1 MSVKKNKSSS
11 YTRGNLKRINSSL
24 PITSTPAPDGGA
36 NDGGQ
41 HSRSPRRGSC
51 DLITVC
57 CHEPNI
63 KQICPPL
70 ISQVICL
77 QLVCAE
83 ERYRANFAN
92 KGAVQ
97 VVHFFAA
104 VEPHRVKG
112 RGNFYSCMTIL
123 PYQQRNSVKGLSAAD
138 CKVINA
144 LNIIWILAWKSRQTA
159 NISFYPQFCLKI
171 SHGSSSV
178 MSLNPPHQ
186 SHQAQSHRWA

>member
-1 MSVKKNKSSS
+1 MSVKKTSRHRTQGVILRES
-11 YTRGNLKRINSSL
+11 THHFPSL
-24 PITSTPAPDGGA
+24 QPQAPDGGA

-77 QLVCAE
+77 QLVCGE

-92 KGAVQ
+92 KGVVQ

-144 LNIIWILAWKSRQTA
+144 LNII
-159 NISFYPQFCLKI
+159 
-171 SHGSSSV
+171 
-178 MSLNPPHQ
+178 
-186 SHQAQSHRWA
+186 